1 MSEFFIKRPI
11 FASVISI
18 IIVIAGIVAFFSLP
32 VAKFPQVAPPTVQV
46 SAVYPGANAKV
57 VAETVAT
64 AIEQEVNGVENMLY
78 MSSTSADDGSY
89 ALQITFALG
98 TDMDMANVLVQNRV
112 SIASPKLP
120 EEVRRQGIVTQKQ
133 STQILQMIN
142 FTSPNGD
149 LDELFLSNYALDIK
163 DELSRING
171 VGSVKVFGA
180 GDYSMR
186 IWLDPNK
193 LKSRNITTDEVV
205 NAIREQNVQVAAG
218 QIGSSPAPLG
228 TDFQYSINTLGR
240 LSTTAEF
247 ADIIIRTEPGGRFV
261 RVRDVVID
269 DRPYDGG
276 VQQGV
281 EIGAKDY
288 TLASKFNGAPC
299 ATVAIYQLPDANAL
313 SVATQVRERLVEL
326 KGRNSWPANMDYA
339 IPFDTT
345 RFVEASI
352 EEVYSTIFVAII
364 LVVLVIFIFLQDWRA
379 TVVPVVAIPVS
390 LVGTFAI
397 MSGLGFSL
405 NMLSL
410 FGIVLAIGIVVDDAI
425 VVVEST
431 SRYIAE
437 GMTPRQAAI
446 TAMREITGPVIATT
460 LVLLAVFVP
469 TAFMSGITG
478 QLFKQFALTISAA
491 VLISTINALTLS
503 PALCGIVLREPKE
516 SKFFFFRWFNSVFD
530 ATTSMYRG
538 IIRWSVRLVLIV
550 MLIYGGLLALTGWSF
565 SKLPT
570 GFVPVEDQGYM
581 FVNVQLPDAASKQR
595 TVKVMDQVSAICK
608 DTLGVKD
615 NISITGYSLLSG
627 SAASNVGFV
636 AVMFEPW
643 KDRKTRIESQQGIV
657 FKINQRLQTEV
668 DAAIAFPF
676 IPPPID
682 GLGNA
687 GGFQMEVE
695 DKGNAGY
702 QALQQAADL
711 LVAEAAAQPGLSRPN
726 SLFRASTPQLF
737 IDVDRVQ
744 VKAKNVPLSSVFST
758 LQAYLGSAYVND
770 FNLDGRTYQV
780 RIQADAKF
788 RATKQDI
795 LDLQVRSLDGN
806 AIPMGTLINIT
817 EEFGPSVIRRYQM
830 YPSASINGSAGA
842 DMSSGEALNLMEQ
855 LATQTLPDQFGFEWT
870 GLSYQ
875 EKAAGGQAVI
885 LALAIVAVFLVLAAQ
900 YESWT
905 MPAAVIAVVPLSAL
919 GVVTILTAR
928 GADAN
933 VYTQIGIVLLVALA
947 SKNAILIVEFA
958 AEKRKEGMSITESAV
973 EAARL
978 RFRAILMTAFSSI
991 LGFLP
996 LLIASGAGAASRQAV
1011 GNAVVGGMMAA
1022 TVFSL
1027 LFVPSFFVIFRRLGE
1042 LGKKPNDDR
1051 ETAGNSDS
1059 TTPPTDEVLASDS
1072 QQSSAASVPD
1082 AIEEGTEESEVSAE
1096 GSNDTE
1102 STDAENSSADEDDST
1117 AK

>member
-18 IIVIAGIVAFFSLP
+18 IIVMAGIVSFTNLP
-32 VAKFPQVAPPTVQV
+32 VAKFPQVAPPVVQV
-46 SAVYPGANAKV
+46 NAVYPGANAQV
-57 VAETVAT
+57 IAETVAT
-64 AIEQEVNGVENMLY
+64 VIEQEVNGVENMLY

-89 ALQITFALG
+89 SLQITFALG

-112 SIASPKLP
+112 AIASPKLP
-120 EEVRRQGIVTQKQ
+120 EEVRRQGIITQKQ

-142 FTSPNGD
+142 LTSDDGK
-149 LDELFLSNYALDIK
+149 LDELFLSNYALSIK

-186 IWLDPNK
+186 IWLDPSK

-218 QIGSSPAPLG
+218 QIGGSPAPVG

-240 LSTTAEF
+240 LSSVQEF
-247 ADIIIRTEPGGRFV
+247 EDIIVRSDPGGRFV

-269 DRPYDGG
+269 DRVGENG
-276 VQQGV
+276 IQKGV

-288 TLASKFNGAPC
+288 TLASKLNGSPC

-313 SVATQVRERLVEL
+313 AVATQVKDSLEKL
-326 KGRNSWPANMDYA
+326 KQRKSWPAGVGYS

-345 RFVEASI
+345 KFVEASI
-352 EEVYSTIFVAII
+352 EEVYSTIFIALI
-364 LVVLVIFIFLQDWRA
+364 LVVLVIYIFLQDWRA

-390 LVGTFAI
+390 LIGTFAV
-397 MSGLGFSL
+397 MAGLGFSL

-437 GMTPRQAAI
+437 GMTPKMAAI
-446 TAMREITGPVIATT
+446 TAMREITGPIVATT

-469 TAFMSGITG
+469 TAFMAGITG

-503 PALCGIVLREPKE
+503 PALCGIVLRAPKK
-516 SKFFFFRWFNSVFD
+516 SNFIFFRWFNRGFD
-530 ATTSMYRG
+530 ASTNAYRG

-550 MLIYGGLLALTGWSF
+550 MLVFGGLVTLTGWSF
-565 SKLPT
+565 SRLPT
-570 GFVPVEDQGYM
+570 GFVPMEDQGYM

-595 TVKVMDQVSAICK
+595 TVKVMDQISDLCES
-608 DTLGVKD
+608 TPGVKD
-615 NISITGYSLLSG
+615 CISITGFSLLSG

-643 KDRKTRIESQQGIV
+643 SDRTAPPLRIGNIV
-657 FKINQRLQTEV
+657 RTINAELQEI

-687 GGFQMEVE
+687 GGFQMEIE
-695 DKGNAGY
+695 DIGNAGY
-702 QALQQAADL
+702 QALQQAADM
-711 LVAEAAAQPGLSRPN
+711 LVVEAGEQPNITRPN

-744 VKAKNVPLSSVFST
+744 VKAKNIPLSSVFST

-842 DMSSGEALNLMEQ
+842 GISSGQALDVMEQ
-855 LATQTLPDQFGFEWT
+855 LADQVLPDQFRFEWT

-885 LALAIVAVFLVLAAQ
+885 LALAIIAVFLVLAAQ

-905 MPAAVIAVVPLSAL
+905 MPAAVIAVVPLAAL
-919 GVVTILTAR
+919 GVVAVLTIR
-928 GADAN
+928 GADVN

-958 AEKRKEGMSITESAV
+958 SEKRKEGLSIADSAV

-1022 TVFSL
+1022 TLFSL

-1042 LGKKPNDDR
+1042 LGQKPDDELMPALDSGTPNPTPLQNPSSATEQPVTPASNQVTA
-1051 ETAGNSDS
+1051 ETPEQHQASSES
-1059 TTPPTDEVLASDS
+1059 TT
-1072 QQSSAASVPD
+1072 
-1082 AIEEGTEESEVSAE
+1082 GTEP
-1096 GSNDTE
+1096 TE
-1102 STDAENSSADEDDST
+1102 PENPAPEKDDP
-1117 AK
+1117 AV

>member
-18 IIVIAGIVAFFSLP
+18 IIVMAGIVSFTSLP
-32 VAKFPQVAPPTVQV
+32 VAKFPQVAPPVVQV
-46 SAVYPGANAKV
+46 NAVYPGANAQV
-57 VAETVAT
+57 IAETVAT
-64 AIEQEVNGVENMLY
+64 VIEQEVNGVENMLY

-89 ALQITFALG
+89 SLQITFALG

-112 SIASPKLP
+112 SIASSKLP

-142 FTSPNGD
+142 LTSDNGE
-149 LDELFLSNYALDIK
+149 LDELFLSNYALSIK

-186 IWLDPNK
+186 VWLDPSK

-218 QIGSSPAPLG
+218 QIGGSPAPVG

-240 LSTTAEF
+240 LSSVQEF
-247 ADIIIRTEPGGRFV
+247 EDIIVRSDSGGRFV

-269 DRPYDGG
+269 DRVGENG
-276 VQQGV
+276 IQKGV

-288 TLASKFNGAPC
+288 TLASKLNGSPC

-313 SVATQVRERLVEL
+313 AVATQVKDSLEKL
-326 KGRNSWPANMDYA
+326 KQRKSWPAGVGYS

-345 RFVEASI
+345 KFVEASI
-352 EEVYSTIFVAII
+352 EEVYSTIFIALI
-364 LVVLVIFIFLQDWRA
+364 LVVLVIYIFLQDWRA

-390 LVGTFAI
+390 LIGTFAV
-397 MSGLGFSL
+397 MAGLGFSL

-437 GMTPRQAAI
+437 GMTPKMAAI
-446 TAMREITGPVIATT
+446 TAMREITGPIVATT

-469 TAFMSGITG
+469 TAFMAGITG

-503 PALCGIVLREPKE
+503 PALCGIVLRAPKK
-516 SKFFFFRWFNSVFD
+516 SNFIFFRWFNRGFD
-530 ATTSMYRG
+530 ASTNAYRG

-550 MLIYGGLLALTGWSF
+550 MLVFGGLVTLTGWSF
-565 SKLPT
+565 SRLPT
-570 GFVPVEDQGYM
+570 GFVPMEDQGYM

-595 TVKVMDQVSAICK
+595 TVKVMDQISDLCES
-608 DTLGVKD
+608 TPGVKD
-615 NISITGYSLLSG
+615 CISITGFSLLSG

-643 KDRKTRIESQQGIV
+643 SDRTAPPLRIGNIV
-657 FKINQRLQTEV
+657 RTINAELQEI

-687 GGFQMEVE
+687 GGFQMEIE
-695 DKGNAGY
+695 DIGNAGY
-702 QALQQAADL
+702 QALQQAADM
-711 LVAEAAAQPGLSRPN
+711 LVVEAGEQPNITRPN

-744 VKAKNVPLSSVFST
+744 VKAKNIPLSSVFST

-795 LDLQVRSLDGN
+795 LDLEVRSLDGN
-806 AIPMGTLINIT
+806 AVPMGTLINIT

-842 DMSSGEALNLMEQ
+842 GISSGQALDVMEQ
-855 LATQTLPDQFGFEWT
+855 LADQVLPDQFRFEWT

-885 LALAIVAVFLVLAAQ
+885 LALAIIAVFLVLAAQ

-905 MPAAVIAVVPLSAL
+905 MPAAVIAVVPLAAL
-919 GVVTILTAR
+919 GVVAVLTIR
-928 GADAN
+928 GADVN

-958 AEKRKEGMSITESAV
+958 SEKRKEGLSIADSAV

-1022 TVFSL
+1022 TLFSL
-1027 LFVPSFFVIFRRLGE
+1027 LFVPTFFVIFRRLGE
-1042 LGKKPNDDR
+1042 LGQKPDDELVPALDSGTPIPTPLQNQSSDTEQPVTPAINQVTA
-1051 ETAGNSDS
+1051 ETPEQHQASSES
-1059 TTPPTDEVLASDS
+1059 TT
-1072 QQSSAASVPD
+1072 
-1082 AIEEGTEESEVSAE
+1082 GTEP
-1096 GSNDTE
+1096 TE
-1102 STDAENSSADEDDST
+1102 PENPAPAKDDP
-1117 AK
+1117 AV

>member
-18 IIVIAGIVAFFSLP
+18 IIVMAGIVSFTNLP
-32 VAKFPQVAPPTVQV
+32 VAKFPQVAPPVVQV
-46 SAVYPGANAKV
+46 NAVYPGANAQV
-57 VAETVAT
+57 IAETVAT
-64 AIEQEVNGVENMLY
+64 VIEQEVNGVENMLY

-89 ALQITFALG
+89 SLQITFALG

-112 SIASPKLP
+112 AIASPKLP
-120 EEVRRQGIVTQKQ
+120 EEVRRQGIITQKQ

-142 FTSPNGD
+142 LTSDDGE
-149 LDELFLSNYALDIK
+149 LDELFLSNYALSIK

-186 IWLDPNK
+186 IWLDPSK

-218 QIGSSPAPLG
+218 QIGGSPAPVG

-240 LSTTAEF
+240 LSSVEEF
-247 ADIIIRTEPGGRFV
+247 EDIIVRSDPGGRFV

-269 DRPYDGG
+269 DRVGENG
-276 VQQGV
+276 IQKGV

-288 TLASKFNGAPC
+288 TLASKLNGSPC

-313 SVATQVRERLVEL
+313 AVATQVKDSLEKL
-326 KGRNSWPANMDYA
+326 KQRKSWPAGVGYS

-345 RFVEASI
+345 KFVEASI
-352 EEVYSTIFVAII
+352 EEVYSTIFIALI
-364 LVVLVIFIFLQDWRA
+364 LVVLVIYIFLQDWRA

-390 LVGTFAI
+390 LIGTFAV
-397 MSGLGFSL
+397 MAGLGFSL

-437 GMTPRQAAI
+437 GMTPKMAAI
-446 TAMREITGPVIATT
+446 TAMREITGPIVATT

-469 TAFMSGITG
+469 TAFMAGITG

-503 PALCGIVLREPKE
+503 PALCGIVLRAPKK
-516 SKFFFFRWFNSVFD
+516 SNFIFFRWFNRGFD
-530 ATTSMYRG
+530 ASTNAYRG

-550 MLIYGGLLALTGWSF
+550 MLVFGGLVTLTGWSF
-565 SKLPT
+565 SRLPT
-570 GFVPVEDQGYM
+570 GFVPMEDQGYM

-595 TVKVMDQVSAICK
+595 TVKVMDQISDLCES
-608 DTLGVKD
+608 TPGVKD
-615 NISITGYSLLSG
+615 CISITGFSLLSG

-643 KDRKTRIESQQGIV
+643 SDRTAPPLRIGNIV
-657 FKINQRLQTEV
+657 RTINAELQEI

-687 GGFQMEVE
+687 GGFQMEIE
-695 DKGNAGY
+695 DIGNAGY
-702 QALQQAADL
+702 QALQQAADM
-711 LVAEAAAQPGLSRPN
+711 LVVEAGEQPNITRPN

-744 VKAKNVPLSSVFST
+744 VKAKNIPLSSVFST

-806 AIPMGTLINIT
+806 AVPMGTLINIT

-842 DMSSGEALNLMEQ
+842 GISSGQALDVMEQ
-855 LATQTLPDQFGFEWT
+855 LADQVLPDQFRFEWT

-885 LALAIVAVFLVLAAQ
+885 LALAIIAVFLVLAAQ

-905 MPAAVIAVVPLSAL
+905 MPAAVIAVVPLAAL
-919 GVVTILTAR
+919 GVVAVLTIR
-928 GADAN
+928 GADVN

-958 AEKRKEGMSITESAV
+958 SEKRKEGLSIADSAV

-1022 TVFSL
+1022 TLFSL
-1027 LFVPSFFVIFRRLGE
+1027 LFVPTFFVIFRRLGE
-1042 LGKKPNDDR
+1042 LGQKPDD
-1051 ETAGNSDS
+1051 ELVPALDS
-1059 TTPPTDEVLASDS
+1059 GTPNPTPL
-1072 QQSSAASVPD
+1072 QNQSSATEQPVTPASNQVTAETPEQPQ
-1082 AIEEGTEESEVSAE
+1082 ASSESTTGTEPIEP
-1096 GSNDTE
+1096 
-1102 STDAENSSADEDDST
+1102 ENPQ
-1117 AK
+1117 

>member
-46 SAVYPGANAKV
+46 SAIYPGANAKV

-240 LSTTAEF
+240 LSTTEEF

-288 TLASKFNGAPC
+288 TLASKFNGKAC

-313 SVATQVRERLVEL
+313 SVATQVRERLLEL
-326 KGRNSWPANMDYA
+326 KGRNSWPANMDYD

-431 SRYIAE
+431 SR
-437 GMTPRQAAI
+437 
-446 TAMREITGPVIATT
+446 
-460 LVLLAVFVP
+460 
-469 TAFMSGITG
+469 
-478 QLFKQFALTISAA
+478 
-491 VLISTINALTLS
+491 
-503 PALCGIVLREPKE
+503 
-516 SKFFFFRWFNSVFD
+516 
-530 ATTSMYRG
+530 
-538 IIRWSVRLVLIV
+538 
-550 MLIYGGLLALTGWSF
+550 
-565 SKLPT
+565 
-570 GFVPVEDQGYM
+570 
-581 FVNVQLPDAASKQR
+581 
-595 TVKVMDQVSAICK
+595 
-608 DTLGVKD
+608 
-615 NISITGYSLLSG
+615 
-627 SAASNVGFV
+627 
-636 AVMFEPW
+636 
-643 KDRKTRIESQQGIV
+643 
-657 FKINQRLQTEV
+657 
-668 DAAIAFPF
+668 
-676 IPPPID
+676 
-682 GLGNA
+682 
-687 GGFQMEVE
+687 
-695 DKGNAGY
+695 
-702 QALQQAADL
+702 
-711 LVAEAAAQPGLSRPN
+711 
-726 SLFRASTPQLF
+726 
-737 IDVDRVQ
+737 
-744 VKAKNVPLSSVFST
+744 
-758 LQAYLGSAYVND
+758 
-770 FNLDGRTYQV
+770 
-780 RIQADAKF
+780 
-788 RATKQDI
+788 
-795 LDLQVRSLDGN
+795 
-806 AIPMGTLINIT
+806 
-817 EEFGPSVIRRYQM
+817 
-830 YPSASINGSAGA
+830 
-842 DMSSGEALNLMEQ
+842 
-855 LATQTLPDQFGFEWT
+855 
-870 GLSYQ
+870 
-875 EKAAGGQAVI
+875 
-885 LALAIVAVFLVLAAQ
+885 
-900 YESWT
+900 
-905 MPAAVIAVVPLSAL
+905 
-919 GVVTILTAR
+919 
-928 GADAN
+928 
-933 VYTQIGIVLLVALA
+933 
-947 SKNAILIVEFA
+947 
-958 AEKRKEGMSITESAV
+958 
-973 EAARL
+973 
-978 RFRAILMTAFSSI
+978 
-991 LGFLP
+991 
-996 LLIASGAGAASRQAV
+996 
-1011 GNAVVGGMMAA
+1011 
-1022 TVFSL
+1022 
-1027 LFVPSFFVIFRRLGE
+1027 
-1042 LGKKPNDDR
+1042 
-1051 ETAGNSDS
+1051 
-1059 TTPPTDEVLASDS
+1059 
-1072 QQSSAASVPD
+1072 
-1082 AIEEGTEESEVSAE
+1082 
-1096 GSNDTE
+1096 
-1102 STDAENSSADEDDST
+1102 
-1117 AK
+1117 

>member
-18 IIVIAGIVAFFSLP
+18 IIVMAGIVSFTNLP
-32 VAKFPQVAPPTVQV
+32 VAKFPQVAPPVVQV
-46 SAVYPGANAKV
+46 NAVYPGANAQV
-57 VAETVAT
+57 IAETVAT
-64 AIEQEVNGVENMLY
+64 VIEQEVNGVENMLY

-89 ALQITFALG
+89 SLQITFALG

-112 SIASPKLP
+112 AIASPKLP
-120 EEVRRQGIVTQKQ
+120 EEVRRQGIITQKQ

-142 FTSPNGD
+142 LTSDDGK
-149 LDELFLSNYALDIK
+149 LDELFLSNYALSIK

-186 IWLDPNK
+186 IWLDPSK

-218 QIGSSPAPLG
+218 QIGGSPAPVG

-240 LSTTAEF
+240 LSSVQEF
-247 ADIIIRTEPGGRFV
+247 EDIIVRSDPGGRFV

-269 DRPYDGG
+269 DRVGENG
-276 VQQGV
+276 IQKGV

-288 TLASKFNGAPC
+288 TLASKLNGSPC

-313 SVATQVRERLVEL
+313 AVATQVKDSLEKL
-326 KGRNSWPANMDYA
+326 KQRKSWPAGVGYS

-345 RFVEASI
+345 KFVEASI
-352 EEVYSTIFVAII
+352 EEVYSTIFIALI
-364 LVVLVIFIFLQDWRA
+364 LVVLVIYIFLQDWRA

-390 LVGTFAI
+390 LIGTFAV
-397 MSGLGFSL
+397 MAGLGFSL

-437 GMTPRQAAI
+437 GMTPKMAAI
-446 TAMREITGPVIATT
+446 TAMREITGPIVATT

-469 TAFMSGITG
+469 TAFMAGITG

-503 PALCGIVLREPKE
+503 PALCGIVLRAPKK
-516 SKFFFFRWFNSVFD
+516 SNFIFFRWFNRGFD
-530 ATTSMYRG
+530 ASTNAYRG

-550 MLIYGGLLALTGWSF
+550 MLVFGGLVTLTGWSF
-565 SKLPT
+565 SRLPT
-570 GFVPVEDQGYM
+570 GFVPMEDQGYM

-595 TVKVMDQVSAICK
+595 TVKVMDQISDLCES
-608 DTLGVKD
+608 TPGVKD
-615 NISITGYSLLSG
+615 CISITGFSLLSG

-643 KDRKTRIESQQGIV
+643 SDRTAPPLRIGNIV
-657 FKINQRLQTEV
+657 RTINAELQEI

-687 GGFQMEVE
+687 GGFQMEIE
-695 DKGNAGY
+695 DIGNAGY
-702 QALQQAADL
+702 QALQQAADM
-711 LVAEAAAQPGLSRPN
+711 LVVEAGEQPNITRPN

-744 VKAKNVPLSSVFST
+744 VKAKNIPLSSVFST

-842 DMSSGEALNLMEQ
+842 GISSGQALDVMEQ
-855 LATQTLPDQFGFEWT
+855 LADQVLPDQFRFEWT

-885 LALAIVAVFLVLAAQ
+885 LALAIIAVFLVLAAQ

-905 MPAAVIAVVPLSAL
+905 MPAAVIAVVPLAAL
-919 GVVTILTAR
+919 GVVAVLTIR
-928 GADAN
+928 GADVN

-958 AEKRKEGMSITESAV
+958 SEKRKEGLSIADSAV

-1022 TVFSL
+1022 TLFSL

-1042 LGKKPNDDR
+1042 LGQKPDDELMPALDSGTPNPTPLQNPSSATEQPVTPASNQVTA
-1051 ETAGNSDS
+1051 ETPEQHQASSES
-1059 TTPPTDEVLASDS
+1059 TT
-1072 QQSSAASVPD
+1072 
-1082 AIEEGTEESEVSAE
+1082 GTEP
-1096 GSNDTE
+1096 TE
-1102 STDAENSSADEDDST
+1102 PENPAPAKDDP
-1117 AK
+1117 AV

>member
-18 IIVIAGIVAFFSLP
+18 IIVMAGIVSFTNLP
-32 VAKFPQVAPPTVQV
+32 VAKFPQVAPPVVQV
-46 SAVYPGANAKV
+46 NAVYPGANAQV
-57 VAETVAT
+57 IAETVAT
-64 AIEQEVNGVENMLY
+64 VIEQEVNGVENMLY

-89 ALQITFALG
+89 SLQITFALG

-112 SIASPKLP
+112 AIASPKLP

-142 FTSPNGD
+142 LTSDNGE
-149 LDELFLSNYALDIK
+149 LDELFLSNYALSIK

-186 IWLDPNK
+186 VWLDPSK

-218 QIGSSPAPLG
+218 QIGGSPAPVG

-240 LSTTAEF
+240 LSSVQEF
-247 ADIIIRTEPGGRFV
+247 EDIIVRSDPGGRFV

-269 DRPYDGG
+269 DRVGENG
-276 VQQGV
+276 IQKGV

-288 TLASKFNGAPC
+288 TLASKLNGSPC

-313 SVATQVRERLVEL
+313 AVATQVKDSLEKL
-326 KGRNSWPANMDYA
+326 KQRKSWPAGVGYS

-345 RFVEASI
+345 KFVEASI
-352 EEVYSTIFVAII
+352 EEVYSTIFIALI
-364 LVVLVIFIFLQDWRA
+364 LVVLVIYIFLQDWRA

-390 LVGTFAI
+390 LIGTFAV
-397 MSGLGFSL
+397 MAGLGFSL

-437 GMTPRQAAI
+437 GMTPKMAAI
-446 TAMREITGPVIATT
+446 TAMREITGPIVATT

-469 TAFMSGITG
+469 TAFMAGITG

-503 PALCGIVLREPKE
+503 PALCGIVLRAPKK
-516 SKFFFFRWFNSVFD
+516 SNFIFFRWFNRGFD
-530 ATTSMYRG
+530 ASTNAYRG

-550 MLIYGGLLALTGWSF
+550 MLVFGGLVTLTGWSF
-565 SKLPT
+565 SRLPT
-570 GFVPVEDQGYM
+570 GFVPMEDQGYM

-595 TVKVMDQVSAICK
+595 TVKVMDQISDLCES
-608 DTLGVKD
+608 TPGVKD
-615 NISITGYSLLSG
+615 CISITGFSLLSG

-643 KDRKTRIESQQGIV
+643 SDRTAPPLRIGNIV
-657 FKINQRLQTEV
+657 RTINAELQEI

-687 GGFQMEVE
+687 GGFQMEIE
-695 DKGNAGY
+695 DIGNAGY
-702 QALQQAADL
+702 QALQQAADM
-711 LVAEAAAQPGLSRPN
+711 LVVEAGEQPNITRPN

-744 VKAKNVPLSSVFST
+744 VKAKNIPLSSVFST

-795 LDLQVRSLDGN
+795 LDLEVRSLDGN
-806 AIPMGTLINIT
+806 AVPMGTLINIT

-842 DMSSGEALNLMEQ
+842 GISSGQALDVMEQ
-855 LATQTLPDQFGFEWT
+855 LADQVLPDQFRFEWT

-885 LALAIVAVFLVLAAQ
+885 LALAIIAVFLVLAAQ

-905 MPAAVIAVVPLSAL
+905 MPAAVIAVVPLAAL
-919 GVVTILTAR
+919 GVVAVLTIR
-928 GADAN
+928 GADVN

-958 AEKRKEGMSITESAV
+958 SEKRKEGLSIADSAV

-1022 TVFSL
+1022 TLFSL
-1027 LFVPSFFVIFRRLGE
+1027 LFVPTFFVIFRRLGE
-1042 LGKKPNDDR
+1042 LGQKPDDELVPALDSGTPIPTPLQNQSSDTEQPVTPAINQVTA
-1051 ETAGNSDS
+1051 ETPEQHQASSES
-1059 TTPPTDEVLASDS
+1059 TT
-1072 QQSSAASVPD
+1072 
-1082 AIEEGTEESEVSAE
+1082 GTEP
-1096 GSNDTE
+1096 TE
-1102 STDAENSSADEDDST
+1102 PENPAPAKDDP
-1117 AK
+1117 AV

>member
-18 IIVIAGIVAFFSLP
+18 IIVLAGIVSFTNLP
-32 VAKFPQVAPPTVQV
+32 VAKFPQVAPPVVQV
-46 SAVYPGANAKV
+46 NAVYPGANAQV
-57 VAETVAT
+57 IAETVAT
-64 AIEQEVNGVENMLY
+64 VIEQEVNGVENMLY

-89 ALQITFALG
+89 SLQITFALG

-112 SIASPKLP
+112 AIASPKLP
-120 EEVRRQGIVTQKQ
+120 EEVRRQGIITQKQ

-142 FTSPNGD
+142 LTSDDGE
-149 LDELFLSNYALDIK
+149 LDELFLSNYALSIK

-186 IWLDPNK
+186 IWLDPSK

-218 QIGSSPAPLG
+218 QIGGSPAPVG

-240 LSTTAEF
+240 LSSVQEF
-247 ADIIIRTEPGGRFV
+247 EDIIVRSDPGGRFV

-269 DRPYDGG
+269 DRVGENG
-276 VQQGV
+276 IQKGV

-288 TLASKFNGAPC
+288 TLASKLNGSPC

-313 SVATQVRERLVEL
+313 AVATQVKDSLEKL
-326 KGRNSWPANMDYA
+326 KQRKSWPAGVGYS

-345 RFVEASI
+345 KFVEASI
-352 EEVYSTIFVAII
+352 EEVYSTIFIALI
-364 LVVLVIFIFLQDWRA
+364 LVVLVIYIFLQDWRA

-390 LVGTFAI
+390 LIGTFAV
-397 MSGLGFSL
+397 MAGLGFSL

-437 GMTPRQAAI
+437 GMTPKMAAI
-446 TAMREITGPVIATT
+446 TAMREITGPIVATT

-469 TAFMSGITG
+469 TAFMAGITG

-503 PALCGIVLREPKE
+503 PALCGIVLRAPKK
-516 SKFFFFRWFNSVFD
+516 SNFIFFRWFNRGFD
-530 ATTSMYRG
+530 ASTNAYRG

-550 MLIYGGLLALTGWSF
+550 MLVFGGLVTLTGWSF
-565 SKLPT
+565 SRLPT
-570 GFVPVEDQGYM
+570 GFVPMEDQGYM

-595 TVKVMDQVSAICK
+595 TVKVMDQISDLCEN
-608 DTLGVKD
+608 TPGVKD
-615 NISITGYSLLSG
+615 CISITGFSLLSG

-643 KDRKTRIESQQGIV
+643 SDRTAPPLRIGNIV
-657 FKINQRLQTEV
+657 RTINAELQEI

-687 GGFQMEVE
+687 GGFQMEIE
-695 DKGNAGY
+695 DIGNAGY
-702 QALQQAADL
+702 QALQQAADM
-711 LVAEAAAQPGLSRPN
+711 LVVEAGEQPNITRPN

-744 VKAKNVPLSSVFST
+744 VKAKNIPLSSVFST

-806 AIPMGTLINIT
+806 AVPMGTLIDIT

-842 DMSSGEALNLMEQ
+842 GISSGQALDVMEQ
-855 LATQTLPDQFGFEWT
+855 LADQVLPDQFRFEWT

-885 LALAIVAVFLVLAAQ
+885 LALAIIAVFLVLAAQ

-905 MPAAVIAVVPLSAL
+905 MPAAVIAVVPLAAL
-919 GVVTILTAR
+919 GVVAVLTIR
-928 GADAN
+928 GADVN

-958 AEKRKEGMSITESAV
+958 SEKRKEGLSIADSAV

-1022 TVFSL
+1022 TLFSL

-1042 LGKKPNDDR
+1042 LGQKPDD
-1051 ETAGNSDS
+1051 ELMPALDSGTPNPTPLQNPSSATEQPVTPVSNQVTAETPEQHQASSESTAG
-1059 TTPPTDEVLASDS
+1059 TEPTE
-1072 QQSSAASVPD
+1072 P
-1082 AIEEGTEESEVSAE
+1082 
-1096 GSNDTE
+1096 
-1102 STDAENSSADEDDST
+1102 ENPAPAKDDP
-1117 AK
+1117 AV

>member
-18 IIVIAGIVAFFSLP
+18 IIVMAGIVSFTNLP
-32 VAKFPQVAPPTVQV
+32 VAKFPQVAPPVVQV
-46 SAVYPGANAKV
+46 NAVYPGANAQV
-57 VAETVAT
+57 IAETVAT
-64 AIEQEVNGVENMLY
+64 VIEQEVNGVENMLY

-89 ALQITFALG
+89 SLQITFALG

-112 SIASPKLP
+112 AIASPKLP
-120 EEVRRQGIVTQKQ
+120 EEVRRQGIITQKQ

-142 FTSPNGD
+142 LTSDDGE
-149 LDELFLSNYALDIK
+149 LDELFLSNYALSIK

-186 IWLDPNK
+186 IWLDPSK

-218 QIGSSPAPLG
+218 QIGGSPAPVG

-240 LSTTAEF
+240 LSSVQEF
-247 ADIIIRTEPGGRFV
+247 EDIIVRSDPGGRFV

-269 DRPYDGG
+269 DRVGESG
-276 VQQGV
+276 IQKGV

-288 TLASKFNGAPC
+288 TLASKLNGSPC
-299 ATVAIYQLPDANAL
+299 ATIAIYQLPDANAL
-313 SVATQVRERLVEL
+313 AVATQVKDSLEKL
-326 KGRNSWPANMDYA
+326 KQRKSWPAGVGYS

-345 RFVEASI
+345 KFVEASI
-352 EEVYSTIFVAII
+352 EEVYSTIFIALI
-364 LVVLVIFIFLQDWRA
+364 LVVLVIYIFLQDWRA

-390 LVGTFAI
+390 LIGTFAV
-397 MSGLGFSL
+397 MAGLGFSL

-437 GMTPRQAAI
+437 GMTPKMAAI
-446 TAMREITGPVIATT
+446 TAMREITGPIVATT

-469 TAFMSGITG
+469 TAFMAGITG

-503 PALCGIVLREPKE
+503 PALCGIVLRAPKK
-516 SKFFFFRWFNSVFD
+516 SNFIFFRWFNRGFD
-530 ATTSMYRG
+530 ASTNAYRG
-538 IIRWSVRLVLIV
+538 IIRWSIRLVLIV
-550 MLIYGGLLALTGWSF
+550 MLVFGGLVTLTGWSF
-565 SKLPT
+565 SRLPT
-570 GFVPVEDQGYM
+570 GFVPMEDQGYM

-595 TVKVMDQVSAICK
+595 TVKVMDQISDLCEN
-608 DTLGVKD
+608 TPGVKD
-615 NISITGYSLLSG
+615 CISITGFSLLSG

-643 KDRKTRIESQQGIV
+643 SDRTAPPLRIGNIV
-657 FKINQRLQTEV
+657 RTINAELQEI

-687 GGFQMEVE
+687 GGFQMEIE
-695 DKGNAGY
+695 DIGNAGY
-702 QALQQAADL
+702 QALQQAADM
-711 LVAEAAAQPGLSRPN
+711 LVVEAGEQPNITRPN

-744 VKAKNVPLSSVFST
+744 VKAKNIPLSSVFST

-842 DMSSGEALNLMEQ
+842 SISSGQALDVMEQ
-855 LATQTLPDQFGFEWT
+855 LADQVLPDQFRFEWT

-885 LALAIVAVFLVLAAQ
+885 LALAIIAVFLVLAAQ

-905 MPAAVIAVVPLSAL
+905 MPAAVIAVVPLAAL
-919 GVVTILTAR
+919 GVVAVLTIR
-928 GADAN
+928 GADVN

-958 AEKRKEGMSITESAV
+958 SEKRKEGLSIADSAV

-1022 TVFSL
+1022 TLFSL

-1042 LGKKPNDDR
+1042 LGQKPDDELMPALDSGTPNPTPLQNPSSATEQPVTPVSNQVTA
-1051 ETAGNSDS
+1051 ETPEQHKASSES
-1059 TTPPTDEVLASDS
+1059 TT
-1072 QQSSAASVPD
+1072 
-1082 AIEEGTEESEVSAE
+1082 GTEP
-1096 GSNDTE
+1096 TE
-1102 STDAENSSADEDDST
+1102 PENPAPE
-1117 AK
+1117 KR